1 VGHARVIGLHRAP
14 SSRALNLADAQSLWS
29 PSGIYLNTPSYGL
42 PPQPGWD
49 DLQAALADWHGGR
62 TGWQHWG
69 DPVETAREAF
79 AALVRAERSQVA
91 IGATV
96 SGLVGLVASSLPEG
110 ARVVVP
116 DIEFTS
122 TLFPFLVQP
131 GLEVRTVEPAQLA
144 EAIDEH
150 TDFAAFSAVQMATG
164 EVADLDAIT
173 RAAATHGVRTLVDA
187 TQAAGWL
194 PLDATRFDFLVAA
207 AYKWLMSPR
216 GTAFMVVAPERLD
229 GILPSQAGWYAGED
243 VHDAY
248 SGPPLRLASDAR
260 RLDTSPAWF
269 SWVGTAPAIE
279 LINEIGIDA
288 IHEHDVG
295 LANRFRAGLGLEPSN
310 SAIVSTDH
318 PGGAA
323 RLEAE
328 GIRAAEVL
336 GRLRTG
342 WHVYNTKE
350 DADRAVDVL
359 QTTSG

>member
-1 VGHARVIGLHRAP
+1 MGHALDLGLHRPA
-14 SSRALNLADAQSLWS
+14 SSRALRLEDAQSLWS
-29 PSGIYLNTPSYGL
+29 PAGAYLNTPSYGL

-49 DLQAALADWHGGR
+49 DLQAVLADWHGGR
-62 TGWQHWG
+62 TGWVQWG
-69 DPVETAREAF
+69 DPVERARDAF
-79 AALVRAERSQVA
+79 AALVGVDRSQVA

-96 SGLVGLVASSLPEG
+96 SGLVGLVASSLPKG
-110 ARVVVP
+110 TRVVVP

-131 GLEVRTVEPAQLA
+131 GLDVRTVPPAGLA
-144 EAIDEH
+144 EAIDEQ
-150 TDFAAFSAVQMATG
+150 TDFVAVSAVQMATG

-173 RAAATHGVRTLVDA
+173 GAAAAHGALTLVDA

-194 PLDATRFDFLVAA
+194 PLDASRFDFLVAA

-216 GTAFMVVAPERLD
+216 GTAFMVVSPERLD
-229 GILPSQAGWYAGED
+229 GVLPSQAGWYAGED

-269 SWVGTAPAIE
+269 SWAGTAPAIE
-279 LINEIGIDA
+279 LINEIGVGA

-295 LANRFRAGLGLEPSN
+295 LANRFRAGVGLEPSN
-310 SAIVSTDH
+310 SAIVVSDH
-318 PGGAA
+318 PEGVE
-323 RLEAE
+323 RLLEH
-328 GIRAAEVL
+328 GIRAADVL

-342 WHVYNTKE
+342 WHVYNNTK
-350 DADRAVDVL
+350 DVDLAVDVL
-359 QTTSG
+359 GSGH

>member
-1 VGHARVIGLHRAP
+1 VGHARGIGLHRAA
-14 SSRALNLADAQSLWS
+14 SSRALKLEDAQALWS
-29 PSGIYLNTPSYGL
+29 PSGVYLNTPSYGL

-49 DLQAALADWHGGR
+49 ALQAALADWHGGR

-69 DPVETAREAF
+69 DPVEGAREEF
-79 AALVRAERSQVA
+79 ATLVGADRSQVA

-96 SGLVGLVASSLPEG
+96 SGLVGLVASSLPAG
-110 ARVVVP
+110 SRVIVP

-131 GLEVRTVEPAQLA
+131 GLEVRTVPPAQLA

-164 EVADLDAIT
+164 EVADLDAIS

-194 PLDATRFDFLVAA
+194 PLDATRFDFLVAG

-229 GILPSQAGWYAGED
+229 GILPTQAGWYAGAD
-243 VHDAY
+243 IHDSY
-248 SGPPLRLASDAR
+248 SGPPLRLAADAR

-269 SWVGTAPAIE
+269 SWVGTEPAIR
-279 LINEIGIDA
+279 LINEIGIEA
-288 IHEHDVG
+288 IHAHDIG

-310 SAIVSTDH
+310 SAIVTTDH

-323 RLEAE
+323 RLEAK
-328 GIRAAEVL
+328 GIRASEQL
-336 GRLRTG
+336 GLLRTG

-350 DADRAVDVL
+350 DADLAVDVL
-359 QTTSG
+359 RSVV

>member
-1 VGHARVIGLHRAP
+1 
-14 SSRALNLADAQSLWS
+14 
-29 PSGIYLNTPSYGL
+29 
-42 PPQPGWD
+42 
-49 DLQAALADWHGGR
+49 
-62 TGWQHWG
+62 
-69 DPVETAREAF
+69 
-79 AALVRAERSQVA
+79 
-91 IGATV
+91 
-96 SGLVGLVASSLPEG
+96 
-110 ARVVVP
+110 
-116 DIEFTS
+116 
-122 TLFPFLVQP
+122 
-131 GLEVRTVEPAQLA
+131 
-144 EAIDEH
+144 
-150 TDFAAFSAVQMATG
+150 MATG

-295 LANRFRAGLGLEPSN
+295 LANRFRAGLGMPPSN
-310 SAIVSTDH
+310 SAIVVSDH